1 VHLTST
7 QHSSVCSLELC
18 VIHLPEEKTHYTS
31 LGRLIDL
38 IDFNDFVRL
47 SA

>member
-1 VHLTST
+1 MRLTST
-7 QHSSVCSLELC
+7 QHSSVCSLELY
-18 VIHLPEEKTHYTS
+18 VIHLPPEEDHYTS

-38 IDFNDFVRL
+38 IDFNDIVRL